1 MKVKT
6 LFRLVYILIGVNL
19 IILLILSLLLTRN
32 QRKHAENQE
41 IRYLS
46 YLAADELRQT
56 SDDLTSYCRTYVST
70 GDPKWEDMYWEVL
83 DIRNG
88 KKARPD
94 GTKIALQEIMKNL
107 GFTDEEFEKLRESER
122 ESNELVNTETVAFHA
137 MKGLFD
143 DGSGNFTVKDTVD
156 QAMACRIMFDE
167 AYHANKEKIMKPID
181 EFSALLDKRTAET
194 VEKYN
199 AKTRVYIWL
208 IVFFIA
214 TTFVTVIIAF
224 IVLNRRVINPL
235 GGEPLEIQQIAK
247 EIENGNLALTF
258 RDTRGRHSIYLSMEN
273 MAIKLREVTASIL
286 KGSNVMFEIS
296 SQTSSA
302 SQRISESSSEQASS
316 VEEISSIIEELT
328 ANIEQSTENSQQT
341 NKISIEAVKDLA
353 EGSNAVFETLNSMKT
368 IVDKISIISEIAS
381 QTNVLAL
388 NAAVEAARA
397 GEYGKGFA
405 VVAAEVR
412 KLAERSQAAAK
423 DIDEITKSSLAIA
436 EKTGKMFEEILPSI
450 KKTANLVQEISAS
463 SVEQNRGVNQVN
475 SAIQQLNS
483 ISQNNAASSEQLAAS
498 AEEMNAQVEQFVE
511 VISFFKLEDKK
522 SKNF

>member
-1 MKVKT
+1 MIV
-6 LFRLVYILIGVNL
+6 LLVLAFMMAK
-19 IILLILSLLLTRN
+19 N
-32 QRKHAENQE
+32 QRKHSESQE

-70 GDPKWEDMYWEVL
+70 GDPKWEEMYWEVL

-88 KKARPD
+88 KKPRPD
-94 GTKIALQEIMKNL
+94 GTTIALQEIMKNL
-107 GFTDEEFEKLRESER
+107 GFTDGEFEKLRESER

-143 DGSGNFTVKDTVD
+143 DGAGNFTIKDSVD
-156 QAMACRIMFDE
+156 QEMARRIMFDE

-181 EFSALLDKRTAET
+181 EFSALLDNRTAET
-194 VEKYN
+194 VKEFN
-199 AKTRVYIWL
+199 LKTRIFVWL
-208 IVFFIA
+208 IV
-214 TTFVTVIIAF
+214 AF
-224 IVLNRRVINPL
+224 IGFTLISGCYGFVMLNRRVIKPL
-235 GGEPLEIQQIAK
+235 GGEPMEMQQIAK
-247 EIENGNLALTF
+247 NIENGNLAIKF
-258 RDTRGRHSIYLSMEN
+258 HDTDRNESIYLSMEN
-273 MAIKLREVTASIL
+273 MAIKLKEVAISIL

-316 VEEISSIIEELT
+316 IEEMSSIIEELT

-341 NKISIEAVKDLA
+341 NNIATEAVKDLS
-353 EGSNAVFETLNSMKT
+353 EGSKAVFETLESMKT
-368 IVDKISIISEIAS
+368 IAEKTSIISEIAS

-405 VVAAEVR
+405 VVAGEVR
-412 KLAERSQAAAK
+412 KLAERSQAAAR
-423 DIDEITKSSLAIA
+423 DIDEITKSSLEIA
-436 EKTGKMFEEILPSI
+436 DRTGKMFEEILPLI
-450 KKTANLVQEISAS
+450 MKTANLVQEISAS

-475 SAIQQLNS
+475 NAIQQLNS

-511 VISFFKLEDKK
+511 IISFFKLEDKK
-522 SKNF
+522 SKSF